1 MRERATLKSTLSKT
15 LTKPVEKESTMP
27 IYNAPLKDMDFILND
42 VFNADEFWQ
51 SNENLAHIDMATA
64 NAILEEMAKFSKN
77 VILDLNRTADEEGGA
92 QFSNGVVTTPT
103 GFKDAFKQ
111 FAEGGWVG
119 LGASEEWGGQN
130 MPKMLTV
137 LADEMI
143 WSTNP
148 SFMLYPLL
156 TVGAGMAINDRAS
169 QEQKETYLPKF
180 YTGEWSGTMCLTEP
194 HSGTDLGIIKTK
206 AEPNEDGSFNITGTK
221 IFITSGEHDLCE
233 NIIHLVLAKTPNAP
247 AGSRGIS
254 LFIVPKFHVNAD
266 GSVGERNAVSAG
278 SIEHKMGIKGSA
290 TCVMNF
296 DGAKGYIVG
305 KENEGLAAM
314 FVMMNYERLSMGIQG
329 IGAAEF
335 AYQNAAQYAT
345 DRLQGR
351 SATGVKSPE
360 KPADSI
366 LVHGDVR
373 RMLLNVR
380 ANNEASRAFAVY
392 VGQQLDITKYSTDEA
407 AVKKANDRVALLT
420 PIAKAYLTDTALQAT
435 LEAQMCF
442 GGHGYIREWGMEQC
456 IRDLRI
462 SQIYE
467 GTNGVQAIDLIGR
480 KTTKCNGAFIAEYI
494 AEIRDFAATMAD
506 SKVKSAALQVSDEVE
521 ALTQFIIEQSKTTP
535 DFSSSVAVD
544 YLHAVG
550 LLSFVY
556 MFARI
561 SKAAAA
567 KPESFFQNKL
577 VLADFYVEKV
587 LPDLAARAQRIKAGS
602 ELIMQLSEE
611 YFTAQ
616 S

>member
-1 MRERATLKSTLSKT
+1 
-15 LTKPVEKESTMP
+15 MP

-521 ALTQFIIEQSKTTP
+521 ALTQFIVEQSKTTP

-567 KPESFFQNKL
+567 KPESFYQNKL
-577 VLADFYVEKV
+577 VLADFYVDKV

>member
-1 MRERATLKSTLSKT
+1 
-15 LTKPVEKESTMP
+15 MP

-42 VFNADEFWQ
+42 VFKAEEFWQ
-51 SNENLAHIDMATA
+51 SNANLAHLDMATA

-77 VILDLNRTADEEGGA
+77 VILDLNRSADESGGA
-92 QFSNGVVTTPT
+92 EFNNGVVTTPA
-103 GFKDAFKQ
+103 GFKDAFNQ
-111 FAEGGWVG
+111 FARGGWIG
-119 LGASEEWGGQN
+119 LGANEEWGGQG

-169 QEQKETYLPKF
+169 QEQKETYLPKM

-206 AEPNEDGSFNITGTK
+206 AEPNEDGSYNITGTK
-221 IFITSGEHDLCE
+221 IFITSGEHDLCD

-254 LFIVPKFHVNAD
+254 LFIVPKFLVNAD
-266 GSVGERNAVSAG
+266 GSLGERNAVAAG
-278 SIEHKMGIKGSA
+278 SIEHKMGIKGSS

-296 DGAKGYIVG
+296 DGAKGFMVG
-305 KENEGLAAM
+305 KENEGLAGM

-329 IGAAEF
+329 IGASEY

-351 SATGVKSPE
+351 ATTGAKSPE

-392 VGQQLDITKYSTDEA
+392 VGQQLDITKYSTDAEA
-407 AVKKANDRVALLT
+407 VRKANDRVALLT

-462 SQIYE
+462 AQIYE

-480 KTTKCNGAFIAEYI
+480 KTTKCAGAFIAEYI
-494 AEIRDFAATMAD
+494 AEIREFATTLDDQLSIKATTQ
-506 SKVKSAALQVSDEVE
+506 KVCDELE
-521 ALTQFIIEQSKTTP
+521 ALTTFIVEQSKLNS
-535 DFSSSVAVD
+535 DFSNSVAVD

-550 LLSFVY
+550 LLSFTY
-556 MFARI
+556 MYARI
-561 SKAAAA
+561 SQAAQQ
-567 KPESFFQNKL
+567 KTEVFFQNKL
-577 VLADFYVEKV
+577 VLAQYFAAKV
-587 LPDLAARAQRIKAGS
+587 LPDLATRTQRIHAGA
-602 ELIMQLSEE
+602 ELVMQLPEE

-616 S
+616 A

>member
-1 MRERATLKSTLSKT
+1 
-15 LTKPVEKESTMP
+15 MP
-27 IYNAPLKDMDFILND
+27 IYNAPLKDMQFILQD
-42 VFNADEFWQ
+42 VFKAETFWQ
-51 SNENLAHIDMATA
+51 ENENLAHLDMATA

-77 VILDLNRTADEEGGA
+77 VILDLNRSADEEGGA
-92 QFSNGVVTTPT
+92 EFNQGEVKTPR
-103 GFKDAFKQ
+103 GFKEAFQQ
-111 FAEGGWVG
+111 FAQGGWIG
-119 LGASEEWGGQN
+119 LGANEAWGGQG

-143 WSTNP
+143 WSCNP

-156 TVGAGMAINDRAS
+156 TVGAGMAIDQAAS
-169 QEQKETYLPKF
+169 EEQKATYLPKF

-194 HSGTDLGIIKTK
+194 HAGTDLGIIKTK
-206 AEPNEDGSFNITGTK
+206 AVPNNDGSYNISGTK
-221 IFITSGEHDLCE
+221 IFITSGEHDLSE
-233 NIIHLVLAKTPNAP
+233 NIIHLVLAKTPHAP

-254 LFIVPKFHVNAD
+254 LFIVPKFLINQD
-266 GSVGERNAVSAG
+266 GSLGKRNTVTAG

-296 DGAKGYIVG
+296 DAAQGYLVG

-314 FVMMNYERLSMGIQG
+314 FIMMNYERLSMGIQG
-329 IGAAEF
+329 IGASEF

-351 SATGVKSPE
+351 SASGQQSPD

-366 LVHGDVR
+366 LVHADVR
-373 RMLLNVR
+373 RMLLNSR

-392 VGQQLDITKYSTDEA
+392 VGQQLDITKFSTDIDCIT
-407 AVKKANDRVALLT
+407 KANERVALLT
-420 PIAKAYLTDTALQAT
+420 PIAKAYLTDKALDAA

-467 GTNGVQAIDLIGR
+467 GTNGVQALDLIGR
-480 KTTKCNGAFIAEYI
+480 KTIKSNGAFIADYLT
-494 AEIRDFAATMAD
+494 EIREFAD
-506 SKVKSAALQVSDEVE
+506 SMLDAMSIKAVTLDVCAQVDEI
-521 ALTQFIIEQSKTTP
+521 TKIIIEQSKVSP
-535 DFSSSVAVD
+535 DFPSAVAVD
-544 YLHAVG
+544 YLHVVG
-550 LLSFVY
+550 LLSFTY

-561 SKAAAA
+561 AQAAQSK
-567 KPESFFQNKL
+567 SDTFYQNKL
-577 VLADFYVEKV
+577 VLAQYYVAKV
-587 LPDLAARAQRIKAGS
+587 LPDLATRIQRIQAGAD
-602 ELIMQLSEE
+602 LIMQLPED

-616 S
+616 A

>member
-1 MRERATLKSTLSKT
+1 
-15 LTKPVEKESTMP
+15 MP
-27 IYNAPLKDMDFILND
+27 IYNAPLKDMEFILND
-42 VFNADEFWQ
+42 VFQAEQFWQ
-51 SNENLAHIDMATA
+51 DNEHLAHLDMATA

-77 VILDLNRTADEEGGA
+77 VILDLNRPADEEGGA
-92 QFSNGVVTTPT
+92 QFSNGEVKTPA
-103 GFKDAFKQ
+103 GFKEAFKQ

-119 LGASEEWGGQN
+119 LGAPEEWGGQG

-206 AEPNEDGSFNITGTK
+206 AEPNQDGSYNITGTK
-221 IFITSGEHDLCE
+221 IFITSGEHDLSE

-254 LFIVPKFHVNAD
+254 LFIVPKFLVNAD
-266 GSVGERNAVSAG
+266 GSLGERNAVAAG

-296 DGAKGYIVG
+296 DGAKGYMVG
-305 KENEGLAAM
+305 NENEGLAGM

-351 SATGVKSPE
+351 ASTGAKSPE

-392 VGQQLDITKYSTDEA
+392 VGQQLDITKYSTDPEA
-407 AVKKANDRVALLT
+407 VRKATDRVALLT
-420 PIAKAYLTDTALQAT
+420 PIAKAYLTDKALDAA

-480 KTTKCNGAFIAEYI
+480 KTTKCKGAYIAEYI
-494 AEIRDFAATMAD
+494 AEIREFSQSLDDALTIKKATLDTCQQLEDITNFIVEQSQVNPDFAN
-506 SKVKSAALQVSDEVE
+506 S
-521 ALTQFIIEQSKTTP
+521 I
-535 DFSSSVAVD
+535 AVD

-556 MFARI
+556 MYARI
-561 SKAAAA
+561 SKAAAT
-567 KPESFFQNKL
+567 KEESYFQNKL
-577 VLADFYVEKV
+577 VLANYYIAKV
-587 LPDLAARAQRIKAGS
+587 LPDLSARIQRIQAGA
-602 ELIMQLSEE
+602 ELVMQLPEE

-616 S
+616 A

>member
-1 MRERATLKSTLSKT
+1 
-15 LTKPVEKESTMP
+15 MP
-27 IYNAPLKDMDFILND
+27 IYNAPLKDMEFILND
-42 VFNADEFWQ
+42 VFQAEQFWQ
-51 SNENLAHIDMATA
+51 DNENLAHLDMATA

-77 VILDLNRTADEEGGA
+77 VILDLNRPADEEGGA
-92 QFSNGVVTTPT
+92 QFSNGEVKTPA
-103 GFKDAFKQ
+103 GFKEAFKQ

-119 LGASEEWGGQN
+119 LGAPEEWGGQG

-206 AEPNEDGSFNITGTK
+206 AEPNQDGSYNIIGTK
-221 IFITSGEHDLCE
+221 IFITSGEHDLSE

-254 LFIVPKFHVNAD
+254 LFIVPKFLVNAD
-266 GSVGERNAVSAG
+266 GSLGERNAVTAG

-296 DGAKGYIVG
+296 DGAKGYMVG
-305 KENEGLAAM
+305 NENEGLAGM

-351 SATGVKSPE
+351 ASTGAKSPE

-392 VGQQLDITKYSTDEA
+392 VGQQLDITKYSTDPEA
-407 AVKKANDRVALLT
+407 VRKATDRVALLT
-420 PIAKAYLTDTALQAT
+420 PIAKAYLTDKALDAA

-480 KTTKCNGAFIAEYI
+480 KTTKCKGAYIAEYI
-494 AEIRDFAATMAD
+494 AEIREFSQSLDDALTIKKATLDTCQQLEDITNFIVEQSQVNPDFAN
-506 SKVKSAALQVSDEVE
+506 S
-521 ALTQFIIEQSKTTP
+521 I
-535 DFSSSVAVD
+535 AVD

-556 MFARI
+556 MYARI
-561 SKAAAA
+561 SKAAAT
-567 KPESFFQNKL
+567 KEESYFQNKL
-577 VLADFYVEKV
+577 VLANYYIAKV
-587 LPDLAARAQRIKAGS
+587 LPDLSARIQRIQAGA
-602 ELIMQLSEE
+602 ELVMQLPEE

-616 S
+616 A

>member
-1 MRERATLKSTLSKT
+1 
-15 LTKPVEKESTMP
+15 MP

>member
-1 MRERATLKSTLSKT
+1 
-15 LTKPVEKESTMP
+15 MP

-42 VFNADEFWQ
+42 VFKADEFWQ
-51 SNENLAHIDMATA
+51 ANENLAHVDMATA

-77 VILDLNRTADEEGGA
+77 VILDLNRSADEAGGA
-92 QFSNGVVTTPT
+92 EFHQGEVKTPA
-103 GFKDAFKQ
+103 GFKEAFKQ

-119 LGASEEWGGQN
+119 LGASEEFGGQG

-194 HSGTDLGIIKTK
+194 HSGTDLGLIKTK
-206 AEPNEDGSFNITGTK
+206 AEPNADGSFNISGTK
-221 IFITSGEHDLCE
+221 IFITSGEHDLSE

-254 LFIVPKFHVNAD
+254 LFIVPKFNVNAD
-266 GSVGERNAVSAG
+266 GSIGEHNAVAAG

-296 DGAKGYIVG
+296 DGAKGFIVG

-351 SATGVKSPE
+351 SATGVQSPE

-373 RMLLNVR
+373 RMLLNIR

-392 VGQQLDITKYSTDEA
+392 VGQQLDITKFSTDEE
-407 AVKKANDRVALLT
+407 AVRKANDRVALLT
-420 PIAKAYLTDTALQAT
+420 PIAKAYLTDKALDSA

-480 KTTKCNGAFIAEYI
+480 KTTKCSGAFIAEYI
-494 AEIRDFAATMAD
+494 ADIREFAASMAD
-506 SKVKSAALQVSDEVE
+506 SKVKAATIQVCNDVE
-521 ALTQFIIEQSKTTP
+521 GLTQFIVEQSKTAP
-535 DFSSSVAVD
+535 DFSNAVAVD

-561 SKAAAA
+561 SQAAAS
-567 KPESFFQNKL
+567 KPEPFYQNKL
-577 VLADFYVEKV
+577 VLADYYVAKV

-602 ELIMQLSEE
+602 ALIMQLPEE

>member
-1 MRERATLKSTLSKT
+1 
-15 LTKPVEKESTMP
+15 MP

-480 KTTKCNGAFIAEYI
+480 KTTKCNGAFIADYI

>member
-1 MRERATLKSTLSKT
+1 
-15 LTKPVEKESTMP
+15 MP
-27 IYNAPLKDMDFILND
+27 IYNAPLKDMQFILQD
-42 VFNADEFWQ
+42 VFKAETFWQ
-51 SNENLAHIDMATA
+51 ENENLAHLDMATA

-77 VILDLNRTADEEGGA
+77 VILDLNRSADEEGGA
-92 QFSNGVVTTPT
+92 EFNQGEVKTPR
-103 GFKDAFKQ
+103 GFKEAFQQ
-111 FAEGGWVG
+111 FAQGGWIG
-119 LGASEEWGGQN
+119 LGANEAWGGQG

-143 WSTNP
+143 WSCNP

-156 TVGAGMAINDRAS
+156 TVGAGMAIDQAAS
-169 QEQKETYLPKF
+169 EEQKATYLPKF

-194 HSGTDLGIIKTK
+194 HAGTDLGIIKTK
-206 AEPNEDGSFNITGTK
+206 AVPNNDGSYNISGTK
-221 IFITSGEHDLCE
+221 IFITSGEHDLSE
-233 NIIHLVLAKTPNAP
+233 NIIHLVLAKTPHAP

-254 LFIVPKFHVNAD
+254 LFVVPKFLINQD
-266 GSVGERNAVSAG
+266 GSLGKRNTVSAG

-296 DGAKGYIVG
+296 DAAQGYLVG

-314 FVMMNYERLSMGIQG
+314 FIMMNYERLSMGIQG
-329 IGAAEF
+329 IGASEF

-351 SATGVKSPE
+351 SASGQQSPE

-366 LVHGDVR
+366 LVHADVR
-373 RMLLNVR
+373 RMLLNSR

-392 VGQQLDITKYSTDEA
+392 VGQQLDITKFSTDIDCIT
-407 AVKKANDRVALLT
+407 KANERVALLT
-420 PIAKAYLTDTALQAT
+420 PIAKAYLTDKALDAA

-467 GTNGVQAIDLIGR
+467 GTNGVQALDLIGR
-480 KTTKCNGAFIAEYI
+480 KTIKSNGAFIADYLT
-494 AEIRDFAATMAD
+494 EIREFAD
-506 SKVKSAALQVSDEVE
+506 SMQDAMSIKAVTLDVCAQVDEI
-521 ALTQFIIEQSKTTP
+521 TKTIIEQSKVSP
-535 DFSSSVAVD
+535 DFPSAVAVD
-544 YLHAVG
+544 YLHVVG
-550 LLSFVY
+550 LLSFTY

-561 SKAAAA
+561 AQAAQSK
-567 KPESFFQNKL
+567 SDTFYQNKL
-577 VLADFYVEKV
+577 VLAQYYVAKV
-587 LPDLAARAQRIKAGS
+587 LPDLATRLQRIQAGAD
-602 ELIMQLSEE
+602 LIMQLPED

-616 S
+616 A

>member
-1 MRERATLKSTLSKT
+1 
-15 LTKPVEKESTMP
+15 MP
-27 IYNAPLKDMDFILND
+27 IYNAPLKDMEFILND
-42 VFNADEFWQ
+42 VFQAEQFWQ
-51 SNENLAHIDMATA
+51 DNENLAHLDMATA

-77 VILDLNRTADEEGGA
+77 VILDLNRPADEDGGA
-92 QFSNGVVTTPT
+92 QFSNGEVKTPA
-103 GFKDAFKQ
+103 GFKEAFKQ
-111 FAEGGWVG
+111 FAEGGWIG
-119 LGASEEWGGQN
+119 LGAPEEWGGQG

-206 AEPNEDGSFNITGTK
+206 AEPNEDGSYNIIGTK
-221 IFITSGEHDLCE
+221 IFITSGEHDLSE

-254 LFIVPKFHVNAD
+254 LFIVPKFLVNAD
-266 GSVGERNAVSAG
+266 GSLGERNAVAAG

-296 DGAKGYIVG
+296 DGAKGYMVG
-305 KENEGLAAM
+305 NENEGLAGM

-351 SATGVKSPE
+351 ASTGAKSPE

-392 VGQQLDITKYSTDEA
+392 VGQQLDITKYSTDPEA
-407 AVKKANDRVALLT
+407 VRKATDRVALLT
-420 PIAKAYLTDTALQAT
+420 PIAKAYLTDKALDAA

-480 KTTKCNGAFIAEYI
+480 KTTKCKGAYIAEYI
-494 AEIRDFAATMAD
+494 AEIREFSQSLDDALTIKKATLDTCQQLEDITNFIVEQSQVNPDFAN
-506 SKVKSAALQVSDEVE
+506 S
-521 ALTQFIIEQSKTTP
+521 I
-535 DFSSSVAVD
+535 AVD

-556 MFARI
+556 MYARI
-561 SKAAAA
+561 SKAAAT
-567 KPESFFQNKL
+567 KEESYFQNKL
-577 VLADFYVEKV
+577 VLANYYIAKV
-587 LPDLAARAQRIKAGS
+587 LPDLSARIQRIQAGA
-602 ELIMQLSEE
+602 ELVMQLPEE

-616 S
+616 A